1 MKKIIA
7 LFSLIFSMSLQAGTV
22 AVDSVRL
29 WGAPDHTRLVF
40 DVGGAIEHTIISL
53 SQPERLVIDI
63 KNACL
68 VGKLPAAGDDRYV
81 QALRSGIRNGNELRV
96 VLDLKQ
102 PVRPKSVVLEPAG
115 DYGHRLVVDL
125 YGDDK
130 VAAKS
135 NTPAPRVSMDADRA
149 AVNGLRDIIVAIDAG
164 HGGEDVGA
172 VGPSGAYEKNVVL
185 AIARKLQGL
194 VAAEPGMR
202 AVMTRDGDY
211 FVPLRKRMEIARQH
225 KADIFISV
233 HADAFR
239 DARAQGASV
248 YTISNRGAS
257 SEAARR
263 LAERENASDLV
274 GGVSLDGKDDILAS
288 VLLDLSQTATRQASM
303 EAADLIYH
311 QLKAIGKVHGP
322 QSQQAGFVV
331 LKAPDVPSL
340 LVETAYISNPVEERK
355 LKEPRHQERLAAA
368 ILAGVRGHFQNS
380 PLPGTSL
387 AARQQQR
394 RHVISRGETLSLIAQ
409 QYQVSLAS
417 LRDTNKLPHDQVRV
431 GQVLAIPGS

>member
-7 LFSLIFSMSLQAGTV
+7 LFSLIFCVSLQAETISV
-22 AVDSVRL
+22 SSVRL

-40 DVGGAIEHTIISL
+40 DVGGAIEHTVFSL

-63 KNACL
+63 KNARL
-68 VGKLPAAGDDRYV
+68 AGTLPDAGEDRYV
-81 QALRSGIRNGNELRV
+81 QGLRSGIRNGNELRV

-102 PVRPKSVVLEPAG
+102 PVRPKSFVLQPTS
-115 DYGHRLVVDL
+115 DYGHRLVLDL

-130 VAAKS
+130 AAAQSGK
-135 NTPAPRVSMDADRA
+135 PAPRVSVDTDHA
-149 AVNGLRDIIVAIDAG
+149 AVNLPRDIIVAIDAG

-172 VGPSGAYEKNVVL
+172 IGPSGAYEKEVAL
-185 AIARKLQGL
+185 AVARKLKGL
-194 VAAEPGMR
+194 VAAEPGMQ
-202 AVMTRDGDY
+202 AVMTREGDY

-225 KADIFISV
+225 KADIFISI

-239 DARAQGASV
+239 DARVQGASV
-248 YTISNRGAS
+248 YTISSRGAS

-274 GGVSLDGKDDILAS
+274 GGVSLDDKDDLLAS

-303 EAADLIYH
+303 EAADLVYR

-322 QSQQAGFVV
+322 RPQQAGFMV

-340 LVETAYISNPVEERK
+340 LVESSYISNPTEERK
-355 LKEPRHQERLAAA
+355 LKDPRHQERLAAA
-368 ILAGVRGHFQNS
+368 ILTGVRGYFQNS
-380 PLPGTSL
+380 PPPGTLL
-387 AARQQQR
+387 AARQPPRQ
-394 RHVISRGETLSLIAQ
+394 HIISRGETLSAIAQ

-417 LRDTNKLPHDQVRV
+417 LRDTNKLDHDRIRV
-431 GQVLAIPGS
+431 GQVLEIPGS